1 MGCESD
7 LQTLANFLASQHG
20 TLPDPLMAQKCL
32 HKGERERPPSPSC
45 LSSLEARFYNICNR
59 RMNVHDLFNK
69 ERCLHIEVNV
79 LCHDPP
85 TNVSNVQYLALS
97 HLDWIGIKFK
107 PYTYLPFIAA
117 EKQKRIWEIA
127 YCIDCCNATN
137 FEFSLCVWML
147 LYCFLVLFY
156 GWGYTT
162 FPFCRKMWLARAIL
176 RVFTPVSAAW
186 L

>member
-85 TNVSNVQYLALS
+85 TNVCNVQYLALS

-107 PYTYLPFIAA
+107 PYTYLPFIAV
-117 EKQKRIWEIA
+117 EKQKRIWRLHTA
-127 YCIDCCNATN
+127 
-137 FEFSLCVWML
+137 
-147 LYCFLVLFY
+147 
-156 GWGYTT
+156 
-162 FPFCRKMWLARAIL
+162 
-176 RVFTPVSAAW
+176 
-186 L
+186 